1 LINPVLNSLFVFPGL
16 ISRFQEGESQMSV
29 TAHSH
34 AKGKKAA
41 SSSRRRTGSAMQ
53 TDDARTVAIAVRAYY
68 MAEQRGFEPGH
79 ELEDWLNAEQ
89 QESRH

>member
-1 LINPVLNSLFVFPGL
+1 
-16 ISRFQEGESQMSV
+16 MSV
-29 TAHSH
+29 AAHSH

-41 SSSRRRTGSAMQ
+41 SSSRRRAGSVKQAG
-53 TDDARTVAIAVRAYY
+53 DARSTAIAVRAYY
-68 MAEQRGFEPGH
+68 IAEQRGFEPGH

>member
-1 LINPVLNSLFVFPGL
+1 
-16 ISRFQEGESQMSV
+16 MSV

-34 AKGKKAA
+34 AKGKKTV
-41 SSSRRRTGSAMQ
+41 SSSRRRSGSVSTVMHA
-53 TDDARTVAIAVRAYY
+53 DDTRATAIAVRAYY

>member
-1 LINPVLNSLFVFPGL
+1 
-16 ISRFQEGESQMSV
+16 MSI
-29 TAHSH
+29 AAH

-41 SSSRRRTGSAMQ
+41 NSTWRHFDAVSPAMQ
-53 TDDARTVAIAVRAYY
+53 AEDARAAAIAVRAYY

-89 QESRH
+89 QESSRH